1 MKGLICPQK
10 SYAFLSQIFV
20 QNDRKFF
27 FKETKLKKMLPNTLS
42 MNVVLKKITKITFV
56 DCVLS

>member
-1 MKGLICPQK
+1 MKGLICPKK

>member
-1 MKGLICPQK
+1 MKGLICPLK
-10 SYAFLSQIFV
+10 SYAFLSQISV
-20 QNDRKFF
+20 QNDRKFC

-42 MNVVLKKITKITFV
+42 MDVVLKKITKITFV